1 MFYPDILKFVLN
13 VQSENILYKA
23 CAAAQN
29 FIWNFKIPE
38 LFLNVKKIDIWK
50 QIWYYNARII
60 FKTV

>member
-50 QIWYYNARII
+50 QI
-60 FKTV
+60 